1 MHAIYSQSQN
11 KTYTKIAEEIDLK
24 KVQLSE
30 VRKFRSPMTLT
41 YQIRSKLGKKFVD
54 IRTHL
59 SSGAENF
66 NLDISGILRTAN
78 LLELINV

>member
-1 MHAIYSQSQN
+1 M
-11 KTYTKIAEEIDLK
+11 
-24 KVQLSE
+24 
-30 VRKFRSPMTLT
+30 
-41 YQIRSKLGKKFVD
+41 D

-78 LLELINV
+78 LLELIMFKCGLMHVHGFACNDCFSAAMSELCKSWC